1 MKATMRVTAV
11 VEICDLAT
19 LKRYY
24 ENSQGRHFESLSKL
38 INLSLSQFVGSL
50 IMADIVEGFDN
61 SVDARTYLETAGVN
75 NKALSKGTY
84 FQILKE
90 LQGENFGENKR
101 LGSVNDTPEGETSSM
116 IADEVKAVMD
126 SMKSNLSD
134 QKKAASDAVEL
145 MKKE

>member
-19 LKRYY
+19 LKRFY
-24 ENSQGRHFESLSKL
+24 ENTQGRHFESLSKL

-50 IMADIVEGFDN
+50 IMAKIVDGFDN
-61 SVDARTYLETAGVN
+61 SLEARTYLETAGVM

-90 LQGENFGENKR
+90 LQR
-101 LGSVNDTPEGETSSM
+101 DSVEDRSLSHSKDSEKGNSM
-116 IADEVKAVMD
+116 IADEVKQVMD
-126 SMKSNLSD
+126 KLKRSTDD
-134 QKKAASDAVEL
+134 QKKAADEAAEL